1 MPISVKLENKLSF
14 TLLIEGEDVFRF
26 KKLIEAGQSWIVV
39 GKTAE
44 ENLKKD
50 GTVIVSDNN
59 EILRLAENILQRFK

>member
-1 MPISVKLENKLSF
+1 MPISAKLENKVSF
-14 TLLIEGEDVFRF
+14 TL
-26 KKLIEAGQSWIVV
+26 LIEAGQSWIVV